1 MKFISAILI
10 TALLSY
16 VGGLFVDWWIIAVA
30 AFAVAAFI
38 PQKPIRSFLSAFIA
52 LFLLWG
58 ILAAYIDAQ
67 NEHILSPKIAALL
80 FKTSSNWLVIG
91 LTAFIGGLV
100 AGLAALTAS
109 FLRKKQV

>member
-1 MKFISAILI
+1 MKFFSASLI
-10 TALLSY
+10 TAFLSY
-16 VGGLFVDWWIIAVA
+16 VGGLYMGWWIIAVA

-38 PQKPIRSFLSAFIA
+38 PQKPLHSFLAGFIA

-58 ILAAYIDAQ
+58 LLAVYIDAK
-67 NEHILSPKIAALL
+67 NEHILAPKIAELL

-91 LTAFIGGLV
+91 LTAFIGGVV

-109 FLRKKQV
+109 FLRKKQL